1 MIITVAV
8 IIVAHLN
15 KLEGNAA
22 VSNRIGM
29 DLIKKLLKS
38 TEPRVS
44 IVQQDDK
51 TRWPGLDNTLKL
63 AESVDQQM
71 DYVMFGN
78 QRFAIKYYSSALLV
92 KPSTGGFIP
101 MGWFSY
107 QQLKDA
113 QKSAKV
119 DV

>member
-1 MIITVAV
+1 MP
-8 IIVAHLN
+8 
-15 KLEGNAA
+15 NA
-22 VSNRIGM
+22 IGM

-38 TEPRVS
+38 TEPKVS

-51 TRWPGLDNTLKL
+51 TRWPGIDNTLKL
-63 AESVDQQM
+63 AQSVDLRKE
-71 DYVMFGN
+71 YIMFGN
-78 QRFAIKYYSSALLV
+78 KRFSIIYHDEAILI

-119 DV
+119 DI

>member
-1 MIITVAV
+1 M
-8 IIVAHLN
+8 
-15 KLEGNAA
+15 GNP
-22 VSNRIGM
+22 IGI

-38 TEPRVS
+38 TEPKVS

-51 TRWPGLDNTLKL
+51 TRWPGKENTLKL
-63 AESVDQQM
+63 AEAVDAQQ

-78 QRFAIKYYSSALLV
+78 RRFDITYHLETETVLV

-107 QQLKDA
+107 HQLKDA
-113 QKSAKV
+113 QRQARV
-119 DV
+119 DI